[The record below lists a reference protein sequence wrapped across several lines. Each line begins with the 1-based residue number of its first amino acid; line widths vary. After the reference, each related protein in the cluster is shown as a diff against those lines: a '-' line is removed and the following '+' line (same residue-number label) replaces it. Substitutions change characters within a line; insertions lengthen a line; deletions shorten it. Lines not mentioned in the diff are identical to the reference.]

1 MRLQKGVTVWFTGLS
16 GAGKTTV
23 CRQLENQLQDSD
35 LKLELLDGDE
45 IRRHFSSNVGFSKE
59 DRMTHIQRMAYICKL
74 LNRNDVLVLASFITP
89 YKEMRDYLRTE
100 IGSFHEVYV
109 KCPLD
114 ECIQR
119 DVKGLYAKALNGEIK
134 QFTGISDPYEEPE
147 SPDLII
153 ETDKETV
160 KESAMRV
167 IAFLKNLGY
176 ISN

>member
-1 MRLQKGVTVWFTGLS
+1 MQKGVTVWFTGLS
-16 GAGKTTV
+16 GAGKTTI

-59 DRMTHIQRMAYICKL
+59 DRMTHIQRMAYISKL
-74 LNRNDVLVLASFITP
+74 LTRNGVLVLASFITP

-100 IGSFHEVYV
+100 IGSFLEVYV

-119 DVKGLYAKALNGEIK
+119 DVKGLYAKALNGDIK

>member
-1 MRLQKGVTVWFTGLS
+1 MQKGVTVWFTGLS